1 MYELKIY
8 RGVMCHDNEEWCK
21 NWRGIDLSVQNWYEE
36 FDEFW
41 PEHSKISK
49 ICTLMG
55 FFSTK
60 YIMFE
65 LKKSIGELCLME
77 LNTDAT
83 FEGKLTC
90 AFKHDI
96 RNLAHFHQSMFG
108 SLKIGTLMAS
118 FCLKLKV
125 YELKIYR
132 GWCKNDAKIEEEFTC
147 QFKIDMK
154 NLTNFDPST
163 GRSQKFAI

>member
-1 MYELKIY
+1 
-8 RGVMCHDNEEWCK
+8 
-21 NWRGIDLSVQNWYEE
+21 
-36 FDEFW
+36 
-41 PEHSKISK
+41 
-49 ICTLMG
+49 
-55 FFSTK
+55 
-60 YIMFE
+60 
-65 LKKSIGELCLME
+65 ME

-125 YELKIYR
+125 DELKIYR
-132 GWCKNDAKIEEEFTC
+132 GSCKNDAKIEEEFTC